1 MYLFLPFSRS
11 HFKSFNEEMKNYN
24 KKFTRKEKDGYLV
37 YLNRKTPSKIKL
49 SCSSDLKLLS

>member
-1 MYLFLPFSRS
+1 
-11 HFKSFNEEMKNYN
+11 MKNYN

-49 SCSSDLKLLS
+49 SFSGDLKLLS